1 MMLAVDE
8 PFMREALA
16 EAGRG
21 TLMGEMPFGAVV
33 VDATAR
39 ILARAHER
47 TVSGHDPSLHAEIEA
62 VRAACRVAGPDLTG
76 CTLYTTTEPCAMCFT
91 AAWLAR
97 MSRIVYGCRIEEMK
111 ALCEDQRELSL
122 TVETMNAASGEPME
136 LVGGVLASEC
146 LAQFRTPFGA
156 AA

>member
-16 EAGRG
+16 EAHRG
-21 TLMGEMPFGAVV
+21 WLVGEMPFGAIV

-39 ILARAHER
+39 IVARAHER
-47 TVSGHDPSLHAEIEA
+47 SSSERDPSRHAEIEA
-62 VRAACRVAGPDLTG
+62 VRAACRSVGPDLTG

-97 MSRIVYGCRIEEMK
+97 MSRIVYGCTIEEVK
-111 ALCEDQRELSL
+111 ALCESQRELPM
-122 TVETMNAASGEPME
+122 TVEAMNAASGEPLE

-146 LAQFRTPFGA
+146 LAQFRTPHGA